1 MRGDNFRNS
10 YMIPYEYYDSAEGIM
25 ISRERTCQELKAHG
39 LVDLKE
45 FFDELG
51 DKETYPAQDVLDWLG
66 Y

>member
-1 MRGDNFRNS
+1 MRGDNFS
-10 YMIPYEYYDSAEGIM
+10 EYYDSAEDIT
-25 ISRERTCQELKAHG
+25 ISRERACQELKAHG

-51 DKETYPAQDVLDWLG
+51 DKEAYSAQDVLDWLG

>member
-1 MRGDNFRNS
+1 MRGDNFS
-10 YMIPYEYYDSAEGIM
+10 EYYDSAEDIT
-25 ISRERTCQELKAHG
+25 ISRERACQELKAHG

-51 DKETYPAQDVLDWLG
+51 DKETYLAQDVLDWLG

>member
-1 MRGDNFRNS
+1 MRGDNFS
-10 YMIPYEYYDSAEGIM
+10 DYYNSAEGLTIT
-25 ISRERTCQELKAHG
+25 RERACQELKAHG

-51 DKETYPAQDVLDWLG
+51 DKETYLAQDVLNWLG

>member
-1 MRGDNFRNS
+1 MRGDNFS
-10 YMIPYEYYDSAEGIM
+10 DYYNSAEGLTIT
-25 ISRERTCQELKAHG
+25 RERACQELKAHG

-51 DKETYPAQDVLDWLG
+51 DKETYSAQDVLDWLG

>member
-1 MRGDNFRNS
+1 MRGDNFS
-10 YMIPYEYYDSAEGIM
+10 EYYDSAEDIT

-51 DKETYPAQDVLDWLG
+51 DKETYLAQDVLDWLG

>member
-1 MRGDNFRNS
+1 MRGDNFS
-10 YMIPYEYYDSAEGIM
+10 DYYNSAEDIM
-25 ISRERTCQELKAHG
+25 ISRERACQELKAHG

>member
-1 MRGDNFRNS
+1 MRGDNFS
-10 YMIPYEYYDSAEGIM
+10 DYYNSAEGLTIT
-25 ISRERTCQELKAHG
+25 RERACQELKAHG

-51 DKETYPAQDVLDWLG
+51 DKETYLAQDVLDWLG

>member
-10 YMIPYEYYDSAEGIM
+10 YMIPYEYYDSAEGII

-39 LVDLKE
+39 VVGLKE

-51 DKETYPAQDVLDWLG
+51 DKETYLAQDVLDWLG

>member
-1 MRGDNFRNS
+1 MRGDNFS
-10 YMIPYEYYDSAEGIM
+10 EYYDSAEDIM

-51 DKETYPAQDVLDWLG
+51 DKETYSAQDVLDWLG

>member
-1 MRGDNFRNS
+1 MRGENFS
-10 YMIPYEYYDSAEGIM
+10 DYYNSAEDIM
-25 ISRERTCQELKAHG
+25 ISRERACQELKAHG

-51 DKETYPAQDVLDWLG
+51 DKETYLAQDVLDWLG

>member
-1 MRGDNFRNS
+1 MRGDNFS
-10 YMIPYEYYDSAEGIM
+10 EYYDSAEDIM

-51 DKETYPAQDVLDWLG
+51 DKETYLAQDVLDWLG

>member
-1 MRGDNFRNS
+1 MS
-10 YMIPYEYYDSAEGIM
+10 EYYDSAEDIM

-51 DKETYPAQDVLDWLG
+51 DKETYLAQDVLDWLG

>member
-1 MRGDNFRNS
+1 MRGDNFS
-10 YMIPYEYYDSAEGIM
+10 EYYDSAEDIM

-39 LVDLKE
+39 LVYLKE

-51 DKETYPAQDVLDWLG
+51 DKETYLAQDVLDWLG

>member
-1 MRGDNFRNS
+1 VRGDNFS
-10 YMIPYEYYDSAEGIM
+10 DYYNSAEGLTIT
-25 ISRERTCQELKAHG
+25 RERACQELKAHG

-51 DKETYPAQDVLDWLG
+51 DKETYSAQDVLDWLG

>member
-1 MRGDNFRNS
+1 MRGDNFS
-10 YMIPYEYYDSAEGIM
+10 DYYNSAEGLTIT
-25 ISRERTCQELKAHG
+25 RERTCQELKAHG

-51 DKETYPAQDVLDWLG
+51 DKETYLAQDVLDWLG

>member
-1 MRGDNFRNS
+1 MRGDNFS
-10 YMIPYEYYDSAEGIM
+10 EYYDSAEGIT

-51 DKETYPAQDVLDWLG
+51 DKETYLAQDVLDWLG

>member
-1 MRGDNFRNS
+1 VRGDNFS
-10 YMIPYEYYDSAEGIM
+10 EYYDSAEGIM

-39 LVDLKE
+39 LIDLKE

-51 DKETYPAQDVLDWLG
+51 DKETYLAQDVLDWLG

>member
-1 MRGDNFRNS
+1 MRGDNFS
-10 YMIPYEYYDSAEGIM
+10 EYYDSAEGIM
-25 ISRERTCQELKAHG
+25 ISSERTCQELKAHG

-51 DKETYPAQDVLDWLG
+51 DKETYLAQDVLDWLG

>member
-1 MRGDNFRNS
+1 VRGDNFS
-10 YMIPYEYYDSAEGIM
+10 EYYDSAEGIT

-51 DKETYPAQDVLDWLG
+51 DKETYLAQDVLDWLG